1 MAYKNQK
8 KNKQHTA
15 KLNKDHNNWR
25 NVKRRKRN
33 VIDARNELKGF
44 GLTESQIEAFLVR
57 QGLISV
63 EERGHF

>member
-15 KLNKDHNNWR
+15 KLNKDRSNWR

-44 GLTESQIEAFLVR
+44 GLTESQIETFLA
-57 QGLISV
+57 QQDNATN
-63 EERGHF
+63 